1 MDGGTPWVLALFP
14 VVGAGVL
21 VVLVVLVVAVVRSA
35 SRGGGI
41 RPQRNRRDRHG
52 GSFGNGGTGLP

>member
-1 MDGGTPWVLALFP
+1 MESGTPWVLALFP
-14 VVGAGVL
+14 VVGVGVLVL
-21 VVLVVLVVAVVRSA
+21 VVLVVLVVRSA
-35 SRGGGI
+35 TRGGGI